1 MHSGRNG
8 TSLALF
14 EWKDR
19 RHAFGEEKK
28 VKDGTSLAC
37 KEAVSRITSEENR
50 FLTGKEEAEKVQWR
64 RRRRREQTAAY
75 PDYCNTEKAR
85 DRGCMAAS
93 QLTGKEEAEK
103 VQWRR
108 RRRRE
113 QTAAYPDYCNT
124 EKARDRGCMA
134 ASQLEM
140 GIKEQKLKISILGL
154 NSQSKLTA
162 KHALNRK

>member
-1 MHSGRNG
+1 MALRWPYSSGKTEGMRSGRKKRSKMAPPWHVRKQSQE
-8 TSLALF
+8 SLQ
-14 EWKDR
+14 
-19 RHAFGEEKK
+19 KK
-28 VKDGTSLAC
+28 TV
-37 KEAVSRITSEENR
+37 
-50 FLTGKEEAEKVQWR
+50 FGKEEAEKVQWR